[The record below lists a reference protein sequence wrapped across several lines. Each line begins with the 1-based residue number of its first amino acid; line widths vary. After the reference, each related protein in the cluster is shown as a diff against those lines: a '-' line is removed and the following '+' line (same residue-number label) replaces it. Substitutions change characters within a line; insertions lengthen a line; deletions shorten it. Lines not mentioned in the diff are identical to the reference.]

1 MADDKKI
8 IFSMVGVSK
17 VFPPQ
22 KQVLKNIYLSFF
34 YGAKIG
40 IIGLNGSGKSTLMNI
55 IGCLD
60 QATKGT
66 FFLDGQDISKCSE
79 NEMSDIRLNKIGF
92 VFQSFNLLP
101 KQTALDN
108 VALPLS
114 YAGVPVKKRK
124 EIAFQAL
131 KRVGLAERVHFRP
144 SQLSGGQQQRV
155 AIARALVNNPKI
167 ILADEP
173 TGALDSRSGIQVMN
187 LFQQLNEE
195 GVTIIMI
202 THDANIANHAKKVLH
217 IFDGEIVEDKERK
230 EKQQAEVQSEKE
242 AKNDTVFSEIEQDF
256 GVKEWEGEI

>member
-1 MADDKKI
+1 MI
-8 IFSMVGVSK
+8 QIENISK
-17 VFPPQ
+17 VFRTSE
-22 KQVLKNIYLSFF
+22 VETV
-34 YGAKIG
+34 A
-40 IIGLNGSGKSTLMNI
+40 LNHVNLEVKEGEFVAIMGPSGCGKSTLLNI
-55 IGCLD
+55 LGLLD
-60 QATKGT
+60 NPTEGSYQLMGQEVAGLKEKERTHMRKGK
-66 FFLDGQDISKCSE
+66 L
-79 NEMSDIRLNKIGF
+79 GF

>member
-1 MADDKKI
+1 MSEIQNAIEVKNLKKGFGGRVLFEN
-8 IFSMVGVSK
+8 FSLNVK
-17 VFPPQ
+17 A
-22 KQVLKNIYLSFF
+22 NTIH
-34 YGAKIG
+34 A
-40 IIGLNGSGKSTLMNI
+40 IIGPNGSGKTTLMNI

-60 QATKGT
+60 RPTKGE
-66 FFLDGQDISKCSE
+66 FLLEGESIVNYNE
-79 NEMSDIRLNKIGF
+79 NRLSDLRLNTLGF

-173 TGALDSRSGIQVMN
+173 TGALDSRSGIQVMS

-242 AKNDTVFSEIEQDF
+242 AKDDAVFSEIEQDF